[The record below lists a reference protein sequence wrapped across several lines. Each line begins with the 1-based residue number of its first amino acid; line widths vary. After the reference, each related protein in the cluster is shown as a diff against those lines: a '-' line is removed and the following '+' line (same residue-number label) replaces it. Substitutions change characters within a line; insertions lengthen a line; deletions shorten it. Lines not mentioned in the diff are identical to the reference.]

1 MKPATY
7 PVLIPLLLGSFLL
20 ASCKK
25 DKETQFVED
34 KISILESVV
43 DEESADDAA
52 LKLIEVTLNKAKYEK
67 DNFRTEVSYRKFI
80 KKIHEKNYYNSE
92 KLREALQN

>member
-80 KKIHEKNYYNSE
+80 KKIK
-92 KLREALQN
+92 KAPK

>member
-1 MKPATY
+1 MKPAIY
-7 PVLIPLLLGSFLL
+7 PALIPLMLGTFLL

-52 LKLIEVTLNKAKYEK
+52 LELIDVDLKKAKYEK
-67 DNFRTEVSYRKFI
+67 DNFRTEVNYRKLI
-80 KKIHEKNYYNSE
+80 KTAHEKNYYNSE
-92 KLREALQN
+92 KLREALQG

>member
-1 MKPATY
+1 MKPTLS
-7 PVLIPLLLGSFLL
+7 PVVIPLLLGSVLL
-20 ASCKK
+20 PSCNK
-25 DKETQFVED
+25 DKETQFLED

-52 LKLIEVTLNKAKYEK
+52 LKLIDVDLNKAKYEK
-67 DNFRTEVSYRKFI
+67 DNFRTEVTYRKLI
-80 KKIHEKNYYNSE
+80 KTAHEKNYYNSE